1 MPTNRR
7 YQDQM
12 LERDLFK
19 RLREN
24 LPVSGAIE
32 GLQNFLRYLSNAWG
46 LLSIS
51 TPLFPHFE
59 TFSEVVP
66 CPRPHSELFSLLA
79 TLAGIF
85 VVFYEYTIRGKRA
98 GERREAKAGRFFLSA
113 IILTTFYAII
123 LHPPDSRLP
132 WADVGVLTDLVDALV
147 YIAIFF
153 LFTKSFTV
161 LAVQVADSNHQNVD
175 GQ

>member
-1 MPTNRR
+1 
-7 YQDQM
+7 M

-24 LPVSGAIE
+24 LPLPGAVE
-32 GLQNFLRYLSNAWG
+32 RLRSFLRYLSNAWG
-46 LLSIS
+46 LLSVF
-51 TPLFPHFE
+51 TPLFPLFE
-59 TFSEVVP
+59 VFSNLLP
-66 CPRPHSELFSLLA
+66 CPEPHSDLFSVLA

-132 WADVGVLTDLVDALV
+132 WTDVGVLTDLVDALV

-175 GQ
+175 R